1 MVPHGIHELKYR
13 RYSSARNSS
22 ARRVSPQPDDERW
35 RLLSPPHAHGPASNL
50 GWKEDSPRLA
60 RMQVHTRNERTVE
73 EKEESGREGKRMRE
87 REGESG
93 RKGKGLGVFED
104 TLILG
109 RASVSVPSLPLLP
122 ASLASV
128 GASSRPSSYT
138 GGTATHMRCSE
149 ASSRSP
155 TPSALKGFA
164 REATIRFEKIADS
177 Q

>member
-1 MVPHGIHELKYR
+1 
-13 RYSSARNSS
+13 
-22 ARRVSPQPDDERW
+22 
-35 RLLSPPHAHGPASNL
+35 
-50 GWKEDSPRLA
+50 
-60 RMQVHTRNERTVE
+60 MQVHTRNERTVE

-128 GASSRPSSYT
+128 WCIITPFFIHWGHGHSY
-138 GGTATHMRCSE
+138 ALFRSFFEITHSFGRQPVLLWYTRLQKLQLSKH
-149 ASSRSP
+149 P
-155 TPSALKGFA
+155 
-164 REATIRFEKIADS
+164 EK
-177 Q
+177 